1 MDEIIVFQNL
11 SDQELAQIVD
21 LLLKDLEKRVKDNG
35 YEMEIREGAR
45 KLIMKEGYDPSY
57 GARPLKRA
65 LQKLVEDSISEEI
78 LKKTVVPGDKL
89 LVDAVDEQ
97 ISF

>member
-1 MDEIIVFQNL
+1 M
-11 SDQELAQIVD
+11 D

-45 KLIMKEGYDPSY
+45 KLIMKEGHDPSY

-97 ISF
+97 IIITKA